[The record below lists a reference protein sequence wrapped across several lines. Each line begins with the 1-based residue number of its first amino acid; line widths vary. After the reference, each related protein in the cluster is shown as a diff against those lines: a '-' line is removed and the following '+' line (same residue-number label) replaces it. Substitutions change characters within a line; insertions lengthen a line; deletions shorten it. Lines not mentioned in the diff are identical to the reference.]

1 METIQGWRKTVG
13 RLAGLAASA
22 GILGGLVIGLGGC
35 DRLRPHPAEQYVY
48 VTAKQAVL
56 VDRPAA
62 VSNRVA
68 TAENGEKLIVLERGR
83 RVLKVKTPQGQ
94 VGWVKEMLTA
104 GPDVA
109 EQFEA
114 MGKEHAKDPVVAKA
128 ATLNEVYLHAAPGLW
143 TARFYLLNEGDKL
156 DLLERATV
164 EKKTAAEVAAEK
176 AAAKREQ
183 EKATAA
189 DKAGDKPGDKSGD
202 KAGDKSADKDE
213 DKDPEKA
220 LAAEDVPV
228 TGAAVVAPP
237 PVMQDWWLVRDAKG
251 QTGWIYSRLID
262 VSAPDTLQ
270 RYAEGARTVGAYIL
284 GYADDPDSGVLDN
297 GNTVTQI
304 PEYVE
309 VLSPYKAGLPYD
321 FDQVRVFTWNV
332 KKHRYETAFREK
344 NIAGYLPVTMGTSAE
359 PYSKAQNAAEK
370 LPSFTYHVLAG
381 DAPMPVPD
389 PETGLMKPAK
399 LVAKTYRL
407 EGNMVRRIVEPGNV
421 PEEAHLVPVPEKKA
435 KVRATRAA
443 KKPARVGKKKR

>member
-1 METIQGWRKTVG
+1 MEKMQGWQRTVG
-13 RLAGLAASA
+13 GLARLAAVV
-22 GILGGLVIGLGGC
+22 GILGGVVAGLGGC
-35 DRLRPHPAEQYVY
+35 DRLRPHLSEQYVY

-68 TAENGEKLIVLERGR
+68 TVENGAKLIVLERGR
-83 RVLKVKTPQGQ
+83 RVLKVKTAQGQ

-114 MGKEHAKDPVVAKA
+114 MGKAHAKDPVVATA

-156 DLLERATV
+156 NLLERATV

-176 AAAKREQ
+176 SATKRDAEKAAAAEKGG
-183 EKATAA
+183 EKATE
-189 DKAGDKPGDKSGD
+189 KAGDK
-202 KAGDKSADKDE
+202 AADKDE
-213 DKDPEKA
+213 DKDTEKA
-220 LAAEDVPV
+220 VAAEDVPA
-228 TGAAVVAPP
+228 TGSAVVVPP

-297 GNTVTQI
+297 GSTVTQI

-344 NIAGYLPVTMGTSAE
+344 NIAGYLPVTMGTSAD
-359 PYSKAQNAAEK
+359 PYSKAQNATEK

-389 PETGLMKPAK
+389 PDTGLMKPAK

-407 EGNMVRRIVEPGNV
+407 EGNVVRRIVEPGNV

-435 KVRATRAA
+435 RVRAARPARAA
-443 KKPARVGKKKR
+443 KKAAKAVKKKR